1 MTLHLH
7 RCRDPLEFYRVFLVA
22 YRAST
27 CETMCSTSKWKQ
39 PHSHW
44 LKYKMYFRNRSISFL
59 CVTHN
64 SFNYSKENDTICCWL
79 YYWVS
84 ISPFVPR
91 ECVWTFFIPHC
102 IRIESCH
109 RNFLL
114 CMKSMRHMFERK
126 TLWSFFSLLFEGSI
140 NTSHALHNQ
149 HLYWWNIYHYWRYCW
164 HNLIR
169 IETHYSYVDRRLY
182 IWNSIMNR
190 TY

>member
-84 ISPFVPR
+84 ISPFVPHV
-91 ECVWTFFIPHC
+91 CVCVNIFHP
-102 IRIESCH
+102 
-109 RNFLL
+109 
-114 CMKSMRHMFERK
+114 
-126 TLWSFFSLLFEGSI
+126 
-140 NTSHALHNQ
+140 ALHSDRILSSQFPTVYEIHASYVRAKNP
-149 HLYWWNIYHYWRYCW
+149 LKFFFVVVWRKHKYVACIAQSAFILMKYLPLLKVLLIQLNS
-164 HNLIR
+164 HRDALLIR
-169 IETHYSYVDRRLY
+169 RSSTVHLKFNHE
-182 IWNSIMNR
+182 
-190 TY
+190 